1 MAAKR
6 RPTGIKK
13 GIKTKGWGKYSPEQS
28 ARAAHLRTNP
38 GDVYWSTAPRKST
51 VRLDM
56 PPGWTFVER
65 ICNGP
70 NGTARKYKVYLG
82 PNGEQAPS
90 IPQAWRKYES
100 SAGAEAAVQVYGKRK
115 KAAPAAAPAAAAE
128 EGGDSSEADA
138 AADAAEAA
146 DAEVPAR
153 KPKKAAKPALARTP
167 AEVVAMLKPK
177 AKAAEPD
184 SSDEDA

>member
-1 MAAKR
+1 MRQA
-6 RPTGIKK
+6 
-13 GIKTKGWGKYSPEQS
+13 
-28 ARAAHLRTNP
+28 
-38 GDVYWSTAPRKST
+38 
-51 VRLDM
+51 
-56 PPGWTFVER
+56 
-65 ICNGP
+65 
-70 NGTARKYKVYLG
+70 TARDYKIYVG

-115 KAAPAAAPAAAAE
+115 KAAPAAAPAAAE

>member
-1 MAAKR
+1 MPLGAGRMR
-6 RPTGIKK
+6 RLPQRLVSGR
-13 GIKTKGWGKYSPEQS
+13 
-28 ARAAHLRTNP
+28 ARAAP
-38 GDVYWSTAPRKST
+38 APAPAPAPAASGEKRARPT
-51 VRLDM
+51 DL
-56 PPGWTFVER
+56 PPGWTSEVR
-65 ICNGP
+65 QA
-70 NGTARKYKVYLG
+70 TARDYKIYVG

-115 KAAPAAAPAAAAE
+115 KAAPAAAPAAAE
-128 EGGDSSEADA
+128 EGGDSSEADGPTMPPPPTTCPRA
-138 AADAAEAA
+138 S
-146 DAEVPAR
+146 R
-153 KPKKAAKPALARTP
+153 RRRRSPALARTP